1 MLAPSGTSDSTCVMY
16 LRHGRNSI
24 ARISLAVGV
33 ATLGAAGMML
43 CDCRGL
49 YLVAV
54 GLMGV
59 AVWAGTGA

>member
-1 MLAPSGTSDSTCVMY
+1 MY